1 MINQYKRCD
10 VFRCKL
16 QSHDSFAGRVSVH
29 HVLKVKR
36 CLPDGCFYFH
46 WRCRLLE
53 KGGTCKKGYNF
64 VGRNCTGCR
73 FHYDI
78 KEHKIP
84 VRLLA
89 EKEHEKFLRELEEFE
104 QWLHDNLDRRLE
116 VLGTVNHV
124 GPLLSRDIYPRES
137 RLSLHGWLINF
148 AECYLGWTHFEDYV
162 YLRLSRRSQQELR
175 LGRGDKIEFEAEL
188 GLDEGR
194 LVLTRPGRFEFRE
207 RAPERQA
214 PEEGREL
221 AAARAAAE
229 LESQSET
236 CLRCERGRL
245 VDVTEHDPR
254 FGRRG
259 FSRRLF
265 CLEGVTDPALCCY
278 RAFRELE
285 TPEDG
290 NCVTRS

>member
-46 WRCRLLE
+46 WRCRLLD
-53 KGGTCKKGYNF
+53 KGGACKKGYRHP
-64 VGRNCTGCR
+64 GKNCVGCR

-78 KEHKIP
+78 KEHKVP
-84 VRLLA
+84 VRLLPDN
-89 EKEHEKFLRELEEFE
+89 EHEKFLRELEEFE
-104 QWLHDNLDRRLE
+104 HWLGDNLGRRME

-124 GPLLSRDIYPRES
+124 GPLLSANIYPRRS
-137 RLSLHGWLINF
+137 SLSLRGWLVNF
-148 AECYLGWTHFEDYV
+148 AECYLGWTHFEDFI
-162 YLRLSRRSQQELR
+162 YLRLSSRSQKELR
-175 LGRGDKIEFEAEL
+175 LCRGDRIEFEAEL

-207 RAPERQA
+207 RADERCV

-221 AAARAAAE
+221 AAVRGAVA
-229 LESQSET
+229 LESQSEK

-245 VDVTEHDPR
+245 VDVTEHEPR

-259 FSRRLF
+259 FSRLLY
-265 CLEGVTDPALCCY
+265 CLEGVTDPELCCY
-278 RAFRELE
+278 LAFRELE
-285 TPEDG
+285 AAGEQGCTG
-290 NCVTRS
+290 